1 MTNQLPDDA
10 MGAYRALQR
19 EVRAAI
25 DRCADGLGAVMVP
38 TPSNPDEP
46 EIALDVVLRRMVAG
60 ADNARMASRLLML
73 LAEAARQ
80 QDAVALFLVERIATS
95 HAAHEAQAMVDAG
108 LIGEPNTGVALQHA
122 WAPGHVA

>member
-1 MTNQLPDDA
+1 MSLPPFPAPDA
-10 MGAYRALQR
+10 RLVYSILQR

-46 EIALDVVLRRMVAG
+46 EVALDEVLRSMLRG
-60 ADNARMASRLLML
+60 ADHARIASRLLML

-80 QDAVALFLVERIATS
+80 QDAVALFLAERIATH
-95 HAAHEAQAMVDAG
+95 HAAHEAQAMVEAG
-108 LIGEPNTGVALQHA
+108 LVSDGLLSDGVRDAA
-122 WAPGHVA
+122 